1 MKKVYLRIYENRF
14 SLICDSILEEG
25 DNAKEITNSDILV
38 TNADYE
44 LYQEGIATGKVFRLK
59 TEIPADGGLFD
70 FIEEY
75 TPEPPKP
82 TEKELLKEKVEML
95 DGALNEVLFTILPEM
110 QGGEI

>member
-25 DNAKEITNSDILV
+25 DNTEEITNSDILV

-44 LYQEGIATGKVFRLK
+44 LYREGIATGKVFRLK

-75 TPEPPKP
+75 TPDPPGP
-82 TEKELLKEKVEML
+82 TETELLKEQVAML